1 LLSSQKLVNSSQPPS
16 INNLLDQFNLCRQ
29 LRFNGNLDVQDTE
42 GNTWIFYYRLGRIV
56 WATGGNHPVRRFYRQ
71 LTFHCPQVNV
81 KALKFSDRVAN
92 SNSWD
97 YHILTLLYERQKLKP
112 EQVNAVVES
121 TITELLFDVIQR
133 TVFSPLSSDHNQDEV
148 LDVPLTL
155 SSSDLFL
162 QQAQSDWEK
171 WQQAKLT
178 KVSPNLAPKLIQ
190 SDQLKQQLS
199 DRVYKNFSQLLTG
212 KSTLR
217 DLGVKMKQD
226 PLKLTRSLL
235 PYASKGMIKLMK
247 IPDFP
252 LPVKQKGTTPPKAS
266 TATSSSTPLIA
277 CIDDSPQV
285 SEILKKILV
294 PNDYR
299 FIGIQDSVNAIPVL
313 IEQKPSLIFLDLI
326 MPVANGYEICSQLRR
341 MSMFSDVPIIIVTG
355 SDGIV
360 DRVRAKMVGANGFM
374 KKPIEPKKVLA
385 LAKKY
390 TPLSG

>member
-1 LLSSQKLVNSSQPPS
+1 MLSLQKLVNPSQPSS

-56 WATGGNHPVRRFYRQ
+56 WATGGTHPVRRFYRQ
-71 LTFHCPQVNV
+71 LTYHCPQVNV
-81 KALKFSDRVAN
+81 KALKLSDRLAN

-97 YHILTLLYERQKLKP
+97 YHILTLLYEKQKLKP

-178 KVSPNLAPKLIQ
+178 KVSPNLAPKLVP
-190 SDQLKQQLS
+190 SDKLKQQLS
-199 DRVYKNFSQLLTG
+199 DRVYRNFSKLLTG
-212 KSTLR
+212 KLTLR
-217 DLGVKMKQD
+217 DLGIKMKQD
-226 PLKLTRSLL
+226 PLKLTRSLF
-235 PYASKGMIKLMK
+235 PYVSKGMIKLVK
-247 IPDFP
+247 IPDLP
-252 LPVKQKGTTPPKAS
+252 LPVKQATPSLPKATK
-266 TATSSSTPLIA
+266 TASGDKPLIA

-285 SEILKKILV
+285 SEILEKILI

-299 FIGIQDSVNAIPVL
+299 FLGIQDSVNAIPLL

-341 MSMFSDVPIIIVTG
+341 MSLFSDVPVIITTG
-355 SDGIV
+355 NDGIV
-360 DRVRAKMVGANGFM
+360 DRVRAKMVGATGFM

-390 TPLSG
+390 APLPK